1 MTNETQSP
9 KPGPDAAGPAKT
21 GLPRRVKL
29 LLGLSLSLNAL
40 VVALALGALLSPDG
54 PRKGPPRVKDIG
66 ANAMVRAL
74 PEARQ
79 KALRDALGSR
89 IGKSGKDARVDIRA
103 MGLALQDALRAEP
116 FDVARVDAILQQ
128 TEARRDAQL
137 AIGREVFLMQLQD
150 MSPEERL
157 AFADRLQELGRR
169 GPGKPPRD

>member
-9 KPGPDAAGPAKT
+9 KPGPDAGGPEKP

-40 VVALALGALLSPDG
+40 VVALALGAVLSPDG

-79 KALRDALGSR
+79 KALREALGNR
-89 IGKSGKDARVDIRA
+89 IGKDGKDARVDLRA
-103 MGLALQDALRAEP
+103 ISRALQEALRAEP
-116 FDVARVDAILQQ
+116 FDVARVDAILQE
-128 TEARRDAQL
+128 TESRRDAQL
-137 AIGREVFLMQLQD
+137 AIGREVFLMQLNE

-157 AFADRLQELGRR
+157 AFADRLQEQSRR